1 MRKLHLVTG
10 AALAVATSLAVLP
23 AQASTLVDTGAP
35 GSSPVGGL
43 SLDSNDWVAGEVSIT
58 SATTLGSIQGYI
70 SGDTAGETFTV
81 SLYGA
86 GNGNVPGALLDS
98 ATATFNADGWN
109 GLSQSGWKVGPGNY
123 WVAFEVGQND
133 TLASN
138 FELSTMNVGAPN
150 PLAHTAY
157 FDGSGYHAWSSS
169 IGLQVSAVPEPAS
182 VWLLVAGL
190 GLLSVSLRRR
200 RG

>member
-1 MRKLHLVTG
+1 MRNILRMTG
-10 AALAVATSLAVLP
+10 AALALATTLAALP
-23 AQASTLVDTGAP
+23 AHATTLVDTGAP

-43 SLDSNDWVAGEVSIT
+43 VLDSNDWVAGEISIS
-58 SATTLGSIQGYI
+58 SATTLGSVQGFI

-86 GNGNVPGALLDS
+86 GSGNVPGALLDS
-98 ATATFNADGWN
+98 ATATFNGDGWN
-109 GLSQSGWKVGPGNY
+109 GLNQANWKVGPGNY

-138 FELSTMNVGAPN
+138 WETSTMNVGAPH
-150 PLAHTAY
+150 PLDHTAY
-157 FDGSGYHAWSSS
+157 FDGSGYHPWSSS

-182 VWLLVAGL
+182 AWLLVAGL
-190 GLLSVSLRRR
+190 GLLTVSLRRQ